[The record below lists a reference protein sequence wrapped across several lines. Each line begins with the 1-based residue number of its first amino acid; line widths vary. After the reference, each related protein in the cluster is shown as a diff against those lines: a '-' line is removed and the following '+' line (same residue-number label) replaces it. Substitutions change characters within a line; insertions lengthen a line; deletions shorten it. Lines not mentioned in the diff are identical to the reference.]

1 MFSLF
6 TLSVEMLRIR
16 RVLAWQICLMMFA
29 AEAFG
34 GTAELRQNDA
44 IRWLMDMRQAVIH
57 LNYRGVVAYLK
68 DKHVESF
75 QLFHAFTEGAEQE
88 RLVSMNSPLREVV
101 RNAEKVACYF
111 PDTKTVFVENKPQRR
126 SVLLELPEDLK
137 QLSRHYEF
145 KLQAQ
150 EYAAQ
155 RLSQVI
161 SIEPRDDFRYARRI
175 WVDVESKL
183 PLKFEL
189 VGENNQVVEQMMFTS
204 LSIEDAIPRSELNA
218 STKVDTFTW
227 QINRRE
233 AMPLKS
239 LKWALKSVPD
249 GFQMISYTRLIRTPT
264 EHPVEHILLSDGFS
278 SVSIYIDELG
288 NDIVKGHQRKIGAI
302 NVHSR
307 KIDRYLVTVMGEVP
321 ARTVQAIASG
331 VHLQMSKI
339 HD

>member
-1 MFSLF
+1 MVSLF
-6 TLSVEMLRIR
+6 ALSVDMLRIR

-29 AEAFG
+29 AEALG
-34 GTAELRQNDA
+34 GTGEPRHGDA
-44 IRWLMDMRQAVIH
+44 VRWLMDMRQAVTQ

-75 QLFHAFTEGAEQE
+75 QLVHAFTGGTEHE
-88 RLVSMNSPLREVV
+88 RLVSMNTPLREVV
-101 RNAEKVACYF
+101 RNAEKVSCYF
-111 PDTKTVFVENKPQRR
+111 PDTKTVFVENKPPRR

-137 QLSRHYEF
+137 QLSRHYDF
-145 KLQAQ
+145 KLEAQ
-150 EYAAQ
+150 EYVAQ

-175 WVDVESKL
+175 WVDLESKL

-189 VGENNQVVEQMMFTS
+189 IGENGQAVEQMMFTS
-204 LSIEDAIPRSELNA
+204 LSIEEIIPDSELNA
-218 STKVDTFTW
+218 STKVDAFTW
-227 QINRRE
+227 QVNRRE
-233 AMPLKS
+233 AMPLRS
-239 LKWALKSVPD
+239 LKWALRSVPD

-288 NDIVKGHQRKIGAI
+288 GDIVKGHQKKVGAI
-302 NVHSR
+302 NAHSR
-307 KIDRYLVTVMGEVP
+307 KIDHYLVTVMGEVP
-321 ARTVQAIASG
+321 AKTVQAIAGG
-331 VHLQMSKI
+331 VHLQVNDA